1 MMHAGVRLLVGP
13 RVVLLK
19 TPERFNVRAFRFY
32 FG

>member
-1 MMHAGVRLLVGP
+1 MHTGAWPLAGF